1 MNIHYNQ
8 ELLHY
13 DYIFPGTE
21 ILFADISAHG
31 YENAYTHILTG
42 GCYLLKPKG
51 SVVTWQLLPQH
62 LTIPPKETLT

>member
-21 ILFADISAHG
+21 ILFAETSAHG
-31 YENAYTHILTG
+31 
-42 GCYLLKPKG
+42 
-51 SVVTWQLLPQH
+51 
-62 LTIPPKETLT
+62 